1 MTYNLLEGVD
11 YYNAYHANNGASWGR
26 GNSGTWGAVPDIEF
40 TNWYLS
46 AWSPTVGGGADAE
59 ATATLKPEIPLN
71 KDHTYYFRCYIHR
84 RDYTS
89 GSFAFY
95 FPIAEPPVLSGF
107 TVPDTTAWHLC
118 STVFTRSSFTSGNYR
133 VRVDWDSPGT
143 NNSMN
148 QLHVAG
154 LVLFDL
160 TAIFGAGNE
169 PTKDFCDKYLPYDF
183 SDVNAVLGNKIVV
196 ENDANPDNWLTYRDA
211 DITSGNAILS
221 NSMISD
227 TLTVDTMQVT
237 VEQGDK
243 SLLSLPYATPIM
255 FYHDSAP
262 IGRFFIRAVTRV
274 TKTGYEIEAVS
285 AVGLLDRLQ
294 HNGGIYVN
302 TPASTILASI
312 FDGITG
318 FSYSVANAEINTT
331 PVSGWLPIATRRAN
345 LQQLL
350 FSLGAAIVK
359 DQNGDLII
367 KYLYPDV
374 PTPISND
381 RIYLTGAQAAEGAA
395 GRVELTEHTYVAD
408 ASVEAQQLY
417 DSGGSSVTNLFVAF
431 SEPQHSLSAVGL
443 TVSESGANYAI
454 VSGNGTLSG
463 KAYVHNTTV
472 KTLKTQDFTPPG
484 QQTPPTVLAEA
495 RAITVDNCTLISP
508 LNSYNALRR
517 IASYY
522 TQAQESAFDLVME
535 EERSGDRISYA
546 NAFGEAENGIIHE
559 MDITLSRKLKA
570 ATSVV
575 TGWVAGFFGNTTM
588 ESHVISSN
596 STFVVPA
603 GITAI
608 RVVLVG
614 GGNGGNGGYD
624 GTAGQPVRVLPP
636 AAAGYPSPP
645 LWEITQGTGGAGSS
659 GGARGNWYEFDIMV
673 NPGDSFAI
681 SIGAGGAG
689 GNKNGG
695 AGGAGGNTTWT
706 PQQAGYSN
714 HSSAEGDNLHSLVID
729 DTGDVLAVEGADGFA
744 GADAG
749 QRYPWDSGNDVTD
762 GFTIW
767 RGGKG
772 DELRYYDWDL
782 NSYQQRGHYASEI
795 TGWQYTLLYGGSGGG
810 AAYGVNGKDNA
821 VNRGAPY
828 TAADANGVAGA
839 TAAVNANP
847 LTYGSGGA
855 GGNGGGGG
863 GGGGFYSVPIGTG
876 DGGGDYVAGTGGAAG
891 GGSKGQA
898 GAPGAVIIYY

>member
-26 GNSGTWGAVPDIEF
+26 GNSSTWGAVPDIEF

-46 AWSPTVGGGADAE
+46 AWSPTVGGDPGAE

-95 FPIAEPPVLSGF
+95 FPIDEPPVLSGF

-133 VRVDWDSPGT
+133 VRVDWDSPGA

-196 ENDANPDNWLTYRDA
+196 ESDADPDNWLTYTDA
-211 DITSGNAILS
+211 TITSGNAILS

-302 TPASTILASI
+302 TPASTILASL

-381 RIYLTGAQAAEGAA
+381 RIYLTGAQAAVGAA

-408 ASVEAQQLY
+408 ASVELQQLY

-431 SEPQHSLSAVGL
+431 SEPQHSLSAAGL

-559 MDITLSRKLKA
+559 MDITLSKKLKA
-570 ATSVV
+570 AASVV

-624 GTAGQPVRVLPP
+624 GTAGS
-636 AAAGYPSPP
+636 AGSFDA
-645 LWEITQGTGGAGSS
+645 EKNFIFGGSGSGGAKGA
-659 GGARGNWYEFDIMV
+659 GGARGNWYEFDVVV

-681 SIGAGGAG
+681 AIGAGGSAG
-689 GNKNGG
+689 AANGG
-695 AGGAGGNTTWT
+695 AGGTGGDTTWT
-706 PQQAGYSN
+706 PQQAGYTT
-714 HSSAEGDNLHSLVID
+714 HSSAEGDNLYPVVVD
-729 DTGDVLAVEGADGFA
+729 DTGDVYAESGADGIDGGNGGGYFVHNNFQNGGNVERGLQTWQGGRA
-744 GADAG
+744 GTL
-749 QRYPWDSGNDVTD
+749 R
-762 GFTIW
+762 TIT
-767 RGGKG
+767 RG
-772 DELRYYDWDL
+772 YM
-782 NSYQQRGHYASEI
+782 
-795 TGWQYTLLYGGSGGG
+795 YGGSGGG
-810 AAYGVNGKDNA
+810 AAVGNAGSDGGGWTPSNGSYYRKEDAFGGNGANA
-821 VNRGAPY
+821 VAPSGA
-828 TAADANGVAGA
+828 
-839 TAAVNANP
+839 

-863 GGGGFYSVPIGTG
+863 GGGGWATWGMSIPDDDPGGYYAGSGGTK
-876 DGGGDYVAGTGGAAG
+876 GT
-891 GGSKGQA
+891 GSKGQA